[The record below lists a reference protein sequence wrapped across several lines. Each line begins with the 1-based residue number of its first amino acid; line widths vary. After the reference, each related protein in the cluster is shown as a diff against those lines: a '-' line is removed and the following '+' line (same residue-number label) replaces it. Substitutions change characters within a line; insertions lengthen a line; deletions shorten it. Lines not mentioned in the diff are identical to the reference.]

1 MEEEKKLAEMDVD
14 VGNVEPVS
22 VPEAPAVEE
31 STAEVTEEA
40 PVEAETATAEKA
52 PAAETEAPAPAAPE
66 APAPAAPEAPARAV
80 IKVDTS
86 VMLGDDNDLL
96 DVEMPIDIRNE
107 DLDLMNRA
115 IKSGKIL
122 YGTVVANSVSK
133 GKVLVRLIWKT
144 ISVTIPAEDFLA
156 YSDMRGIDGASNDEI
171 VKRYRQKAS
180 RMQKAVVSFIPK
192 GVAYNE
198 NGVPIAVGSRKE
210 AMEKAQNT
218 YFFGRNPVAK
228 VGAMAKA
235 SVVSAGPRY
244 IYVECL
250 GVEASIGTGELS
262 AFEYIEDAG
271 KKYPVGTGLSVSI
284 SALDI
289 DRENH
294 KVNVSFSRALLE
306 RATTPIEP
314 VSDWMLHTR
323 FAACVISENREYY
336 IAILTGYKIRALI
349 PKEFVIGTNII
360 FERGDNVSFLCTGL
374 DKKKNSLIGR
384 AIKSD

>member
-22 VPEAPAVEE
+22 APEAPVVEE
-31 STAEVTEEA
+31 SAAEVTEQA
-40 PVEAETATAEKA
+40 PVEAETAPVEED
-52 PAAETEAPAPAAPE
+52 PAAETE

-144 ISVTIPAEDFLA
+144 IPVTIPAEDFLA
-156 YSDMRGIDGASNDEI
+156 YSDMRGIDGASNDEV

-218 YFFGRNPVAK
+218 YFFGRTPVAK

-360 FERGDNVSFLCTGL
+360 FERGDNISFLCTGL

>member
-22 VPEAPAVEE
+22 APEAPVVEE
-31 STAEVTEEA
+31 SAAEVTEQA
-40 PVEAETATAEKA
+40 PVEAETAPVEED

-66 APAPAAPEAPARAV
+66 VPARAV

-144 ISVTIPAEDFLA
+144 IPVTIPAEDFLA
-156 YSDMRGIDGASNDEI
+156 YSDMRGIDGASNDEV

-218 YFFGRNPVAK
+218 YFFGRTPVAK

-360 FERGDNVSFLCTGL
+360 FERGDNISFLCTGL